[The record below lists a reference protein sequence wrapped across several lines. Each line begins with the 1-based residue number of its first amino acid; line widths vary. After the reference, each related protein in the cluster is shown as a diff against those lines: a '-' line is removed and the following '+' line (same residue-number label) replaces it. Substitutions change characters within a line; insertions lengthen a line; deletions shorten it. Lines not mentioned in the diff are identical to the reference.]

1 MAGERLGATVPLAR
15 PDRSVAFASCTFAA
29 FKTAV
34 AALIVEAT
42 ISMAAREKAASC
54 MMVSRRAQ
62 ALRRS
67 GLFSPSSARRLSVL
81 CQRASVTTRM
91 RTRRAPSS

>member
-15 PDRSVAFASCTFAA
+15 PDASVAFASSTFAA

-42 ISMAAREKAASC
+42 ISMAVREKAASC
-54 MMVSRRAQ
+54 MMVSRRAP
-62 ALRRS
+62 R
-67 GLFSPSSARRLSVL
+67 SSAQACSLLPRPAACPLGVRELL
-81 CQRASVTTRM
+81 
-91 RTRRAPSS
+91 